1 MARGFTK
8 PPVRRGLYIFDSF
21 KEFDGRRYVRSDV
34 APPQAP
40 PGATT
45 VVLQLEPV
53 PFEQLGH
60 PLPCA
65 P

>member
-1 MARGFTK
+1 
-8 PPVRRGLYIFDSF
+8 VHLV
-21 KEFDGRRYVRSDV
+21 FDGRRYVRSDT
-34 APPQAP
+34 ALPQAP
-40 PGATT
+40 PGATS
-45 VVLQLEPV
+45 VVLQMEPV